1 MRQPQSCMKLSVVM
15 PVYNER
21 ATLREA
27 IGRVLAMP
35 IDIELLCIDDGS
47 SDGSRELLAELQ
59 QEHSQIRA
67 LLQPRN
73 MGKGAALRRGIQDAT
88 GDFVIIQDADLEYHP
103 SDYPQLLEPL
113 IQGRADVVFGSRF
126 LGGGPHRVLYFW
138 HSVGNWILT
147 LLSNCLTNINLTD
160 METCYKVFRREVIQA
175 IPLEEN
181 RFGFEPEITVKVAC
195 RKLRIYEVG
204 ISYSGRTYEEG
215 KKIGWKDGVRA
226 LYCLVKYSLKEPRAK
241 AAPAQAARA
250 PDQSTIS

>member
-1 MRQPQSCMKLSVVM
+1 MKLSVVM

-21 ATLREA
+21 ATLREVV
-27 IGRVLAMP
+27 GGVLAVP

-47 SDGSRELLAELQ
+47 SDGSREILAELQ
-59 QEHSQIRA
+59 QKHPQIRA

-73 MGKGAALRRGIQDAT
+73 MGKGAALRRGIQEAT
-88 GDFVIIQDADLEYHP
+88 GDFVIIQDADLEYDP
-103 SDYPQLLEPL
+103 SEYPQLLEPL

-147 LLSNCLTNINLTD
+147 LLSNCLTNINLSD
-160 METCYKVFRREVIQA
+160 METCYKVFRREVIQS

-181 RFGFEPEITVKVAC
+181 RFGFEPEITVKVAR

-241 AAPAQAARA
+241 AAPIQAASA
-250 PDQSTIS
+250 PDQSIIS

>member
-1 MRQPQSCMKLSVVM
+1 MKLSVVM

-21 ATLREA
+21 ATLREV
-27 IGRVLAMP
+27 IGRVLAVP

-47 SDGSRELLAELQ
+47 SDGSREILAELQ
-59 QEHSQIRA
+59 QKHPQIRA

-73 MGKGAALRRGIQDAT
+73 MGKGAALRRGIQEAT
-88 GDFVIIQDADLEYHP
+88 GDFVIIQDADLEYDP
-103 SDYPQLLEPL
+103 SEYPQLLEPL

-147 LLSNCLTNINLTD
+147 LLSNCLTNINLSD
-160 METCYKVFRREVIQA
+160 METCYKVFRREVIQS
-175 IPLEEN
+175 IPLEED
-181 RFGFEPEITVKVAC
+181 RFGFEPEITVKVAR

-226 LYCLVKYSLKEPRAK
+226 LYCLVKYSLKEPRAE
-241 AAPAQAARA
+241 AAPVQAASA
-250 PDQSTIS
+250 PDRSTIS